1 MSTLTPH
8 QLMLEAIHNATFPA
22 AQLLVAKKGKIHF
35 SKAYGQADSHTFFD
49 IASLTKAISTAS
61 LCLLA
66 FQENKLSPNTT
77 LKEIFPESTLE
88 AHQEITIMH
97 LLEHTSGLPAW
108 RSFYHELPRSM
119 AGSSE
124 AIEHTLQTCLRENI
138 IHPVGSKSLYSDI
151 GFLLLGFTLERI
163 YQKNLAEL
171 FGEKIQTPLKL
182 QNIFFAPF
190 GARLSALAPQAPA
203 KAAFAATQD
212 CPWRGNIVRGFVDDA
227 NAYMLGGVAG
237 HAGLFATAE
246 ALHIFMLQLRE
257 ALQHKSS
264 WLKPAL
270 LKELFCFERV
280 KNRGDTFL
288 CGWNLPS
295 KRNSSAGKFFSK
307 HSIGH
312 LGFTGCSV
320 WMDLEKDLWIIL
332 LSNRVHPSVN
342 NQKITQFRPLL
353 HDAVMQ
359 ELAAQA

>member
-1 MSTLTPH
+1 MSSLSSH
-8 QLMLEAIHNATFPA
+8 QLMLEAIQNATFPA

-35 SKAYGQADSHTFFD
+35 SKTYGQADNHTFFD

-66 FQENKLSPNTT
+66 LQENKFLPSTT
-77 LKEIFPESTLE
+77 LKEIFPESSLA
-88 AHQEITIMH
+88 AHENITILH

-108 RSFYHELPRSM
+108 HSFYHELPRSM
-119 AGSSE
+119 AGSQE
-124 AIEHTLQTCLRENI
+124 AIEHTLQACLRENI

-151 GFLLLGFTLERI
+151 GFLLLGFALERT
-163 YQKNLAEL
+163 YHKNLAEL
-171 FGEKIQTPLKL
+171 FVEKIQTPLKL

-190 GARLSALAPQAPA
+190 GARLSNTVPQIPTKTVFAP
-203 KAAFAATQD
+203 TQD
-212 CPWRGNIVRGFVDDA
+212 CPWRGNIVRGAVDDA

-237 HAGLFATAE
+237 HAGLFSTAE
-246 ALHIFMLQLRE
+246 ALHVFMLHLRE
-257 ALQHKSS
+257 ALHSKSA

-270 LKELFCFERV
+270 LKELFCFERI

>member
-8 QLMLEAIHNATFPA
+8 QLMLEAVQNATFPA
-22 AQLLVAKKGKIHF
+22 AQLLVAKKGKIYF
-35 SKAYGQADSHTFFD
+35 SKAYGQANSHTFFD

-66 FQENKLSPNTT
+66 FQENKLSPSTP
-77 LKEIFPESTLE
+77 LKEIFQESTLDV
-88 AHQEITIMH
+88 HQEITLMH

-108 RSFYHELPRSM
+108 QSFYHEFPRSM

-124 AIEHTLQTCLRENI
+124 AIVYTLKACLRTNI
-138 IHPVGSKSLYSDI
+138 IQPVGSKSLYSDI
-151 GFLLLGFTLERI
+151 GFLLLGFALERV
-163 YQKNLAEL
+163 YHKNLAEL

-182 QNIFFAPF
+182 QNIFFTPF
-190 GARLSALAPQAPA
+190 GTRPSALVPPVPA
-203 KAAFAATQD
+203 KAAFAPTQD
-212 CPWRGNIVRGFVDDA
+212 CPWRGHIVRGSVDDA

-246 ALHIFMLQLRE
+246 ALHIFMLQFRE
-257 ALQHKSS
+257 VLQHKSS

-342 NQKITQFRPLL
+342 NQKITPFRPLL

>member
-1 MSTLTPH
+1 MRALSLH
-8 QLMLEAIHNATFPA
+8 HIMLEAVQNATFPA

-66 FQENKLSPNTT
+66 FQEKKFTPSTT
-77 LKEIFPESTLE
+77 LKEIFPEGVLA
-88 AHQEITIMH
+88 AHSEITLLH
-97 LLEHTSGLPAW
+97 LLEHASGLPAW

-119 AGSSE
+119 AGSKS
-124 AIEHTLQTCLRENI
+124 AVEHTLQACLREDI

-151 GFLLLGFTLERI
+151 GFLLLGFALERV
-163 YQKNLAEL
+163 YHKNLAEL
-171 FGEKIQTPLKL
+171 FVEKIQTPLKL

-190 GARLSALAPQAPA
+190 GDRNSTLIPSIPA
-203 KAAFAATQD
+203 KAVFAPTQD
-212 CPWRGNIVRGFVDDA
+212 CPWRNHIVRGAVDDA
-227 NAYMLGGVAG
+227 NAFMLGGVAG
-237 HAGLFATAE
+237 HAGLFANAE
-246 ALHIFMLQLRE
+246 ALHLFMLQFRE
-257 ALQHKSS
+257 VLHGKST

-270 LKELFCFERV
+270 LKELFYFERI

-312 LGFTGCSV
+312 LGFTGCSI
-320 WMDLEKDLWIIL
+320 WMDLDKDLWIIL

-342 NQKITQFRPLL
+342 NQKMTQFRPLL
-353 HDAVMQ
+353 HDAVMR
-359 ELAAQA
+359 ELAAHD